1 MRLSTSTRI
10 APMLIQTEF
19 FGLGRRFSSSVPPFW
34 RYRAG
39 PSPAGEDFLRYA
51 TSADFRFAD
60 LRGGLAGGD
69 SPHASGRCFV
79 AGLTS
84 THIEGGP
91 VRVI

>member
-39 PSPAGEDFLRYA
+39 PSPAGEDVSRYA
-51 TSADFRFAD
+51 TSADFTLAD
-60 LRGGLAGGD
+60 LRGGLTEGD
-69 SPHASGRCFV
+69 SPVSIWTVLRRRIDAHAHRGRSG
-79 AGLTS
+79 
-84 THIEGGP
+84 
-91 VRVI
+91 